1 MTKKNQCSI
10 LWNFQWQHH
19 HYRRIQ
25 KAPQTPQNVNE
36 GSRRAEAKTKEREKL
51 EISLSWISKLCK
63 TLPLTRGEDL
73 KFFFQWNHNNS
84 QSSLATAEKLSQCD
98 MNEINSGFTSQKKH
112 SLDGEIKLFKLSKS
126 FHCWNTTFTLLLLF
140 WWCKKFASE
149 IWIPNRVSH
158 SCVNKNCET
167 FFMTKDNWRMT
178 SHIARGSLISR
189 CCVVAPTWHVQQR
202 TKYK

>member
-25 KAPQTPQNVNE
+25 KAPQTPQNVNEE

-126 FHCWNTTFTLLLLF
+126 FHCWNTIFTLLCSF
-140 WWCKKFASE
+140 GG
-149 IWIPNRVSH
+149 V
-158 SCVNKNCET
+158 KNSQAR
-167 FFMTKDNWRMT
+167 FMTKDNWRMT